1 MPKASAIGLLVNPL
15 NPRTQVLVQQ
25 IGEPAHL
32 LGLGLIVLKAST
44 EGELDAA
51 FTSAVQ
57 QGVGALLVAQEPS
70 YNRWRD
76 HIVELAARQAMPAMY
91 GRRDY
96 VAVGRLMGYDAST
109 PNSMRQAGVYGG
121 RILKGEKPADLPI
134 VQPTK
139 FELVINLKTAKVL
152 GLELPATLLARADEV
167 IE

>member
-96 VAVGRLMGYDAST
+96 VAVGGLMGYDAST
-109 PNSMRQAGVYGG
+109 P
-121 RILKGEKPADLPI
+121 D
-134 VQPTK
+134 
-139 FELVINLKTAKVL
+139 
-152 GLELPATLLARADEV
+152 
-167 IE
+167 